1 MRVLDV
7 NKMKLSKLDITL
19 DQDEF
24 FDILTCSQSVEW
36 HGKVYML
43 GYNHIHVITKD
54 CKKYELIQN
63 QGIEA
68 AEKY

>member
-1 MRVLDV
+1 MKVLDV

-19 DQDEF
+19 DQEKF
-24 FDILTCSQSVEW
+24 FDKLSYNQSVEW

-54 CKKYELIQN
+54 CKKYELIEN
-63 QGIEA
+63 QGFNA